1 MTLFDVI
8 KNPFF
13 THKFVLQKIVCHLTE
28 WERDSLMTHYDDE
41 ITSALFDEIEKL
53 YKLYSVD
60 HEPLEYI
67 LWYVEYGGL
76 RFHVNKN
83 TIIPRPETEY
93 MIEAV
98 REYLGSYKWEVINY
112 KWNELKT
119 YNSKLITLVDVGTGS
134 GVLWLSI
141 LHSHASQIEKAF
153 LIDIS
158 EDALAVAKKNYES
171 LIEDGKIDDQIEVFV
186 EEGNL
191 FSSPGLDLN
200 LTLVPSPVREGW
212 PQDLQ
217 KKNII
222 VLANLPYIPDETFD
236 TNPDLSIKYEPRVAF
251 VGGDDGLDLYR
262 IMFGQV
268 ASYKSQAKSYNTT
281 ESVDLEL
288 EAWSLQPSI
297 TMFLEMMTWQVDI
310 LRQEFSRLVFE
321 EIKTFHFQIRI
332 VKVTMKL

>member
-1 MTLFDVI
+1 MTLFNLI
-8 KNPFF
+8 ANPLF
-13 THKFVLQKIVCHLTE
+13 THKFVLQKIVCHLTG

-41 ITSALFDEIEKL
+41 ITSELYSDIERL
-53 YKLYSVD
+53 YKLYSID

-98 REYLGSYKWEVINY
+98 REYIWDKRYV
-112 KWNELKT
+112 
-119 YNSKLITLVDVGTGS
+119 LVDVGTWS
-134 GVLWLSI
+134 WVLWLSI
-141 LHSHASQIEKAF
+141 LHSHGDSFDKAF

-158 EDALAVAKKNYES
+158 EDALIVAKKNYDHC
-171 LIEDGKIDDQIEVFV
+171 ITHDQIDKDLHVILSQW
-186 EEGNL
+186 NL
-191 FSSPGLDLN
+191 FDLS
-200 LTLVPSPVREGW
+200 VISVEH
-212 PQDLQ
+212 QEV
-217 KKNII
+217 I

-251 VGGDDGLDLYR
+251 VWWDDGLDLYR
-262 IMFGQV
+262 IMFAQIHERGCQF
-268 ASYKSQAKSYNTT
+268 
-281 ESVDLEL
+281 
-288 EAWSLQPSI
+288 

-321 EIKTFHFQIRI
+321 EIKTFHFQIKI
-332 VKVTMKL
+332 VRVVMK